1 MDLSDTA
8 FVRQQVSAVITTWDP
23 MEFVAKGKIKSYE
36 PVITEIITSLGPKT
50 ERDML
55 ARNIGNIFRKWFG
68 SVAFEKD
75 FEECQP
81 VARKINLL
89 LNAFRHSAK
98 SFSVRY

>member
-1 MDLSDTA
+1 MDLSDPA
-8 FVRQQVSAVITTWDP
+8 FVRQQVAAVITTWDP
-23 MEFVAKGKIKSYE
+23 VEAIAKGKPKAYDPI
-36 PVITEIITSLGPKT
+36 IAEIIASLGPKT

-81 VARKINLL
+81 VARKIIKLL
-89 LNAFRHSAK
+89 S
-98 SFSVRY
+98 